1 MKRLFSF
8 VFVIWAGLSAYAQEL
23 TVKSL
28 VEDTKDL
35 AARTSVRYDLS
46 DEPCAL
52 IKVYMAV
59 SDATFS
65 GNVVH
70 SEMKAAS
77 EYWVYVSHGTKHLQI
92 NTAGYLPIDVIF
104 ANYGIAAVTKQ
115 VTYKLIVNVPE
126 LTNKPKV
133 VTEQYVEFT
142 VEPRNAMVEF
152 DGKVV
157 PLDKYGTASIYQ
169 HFGTYSYRVTANL
182 YHAQQGEVVVNDPNN
197 AHRVSVQLQP
207 AFGYIKVPD
216 AGTWKGATVYINNE
230 MKGTTPFTS
239 DKLASGR
246 YNVRVV
252 RPMYSSEEQSLVVED
267 GKTAVF
273 SRALQP
279 QFVTLTLS
287 VKDKAAEIWVNG
299 KKYNTGTW
307 RGDLGFG
314 SYKVECKKT
323 NHRTAE
329 TTLNVAPDMATIVNL
344 PSPTP
349 ITGGLDITSTPS
361 GANIYLDGQNVGA
374 TPKLISDV
382 LIGNHKVEL
391 RREGMVS
398 SSRNITIEEGKTF
411 ALSMELS
418 AATGGGNYS
427 SSYSQNTSNTS
438 PTNYKYNPSQITLA
452 DLLQRPFG
460 IQGLSW
466 SDSPEKQKAVLTS
479 IISGLECS
487 QYYKGVVSGYSISN
501 GPSVYKPITG
511 AHIDLLG
518 SEKTSIYVTY
528 TISVSSFEVAKTIA
542 NSIRNDLIKYGFST
556 MPAFD
561 SKYDATTY
569 KNTIIKGFTYG
580 WMCVRYSKE
589 KVEINFRV
597 KRPDAASSSSDS
609 STQTTDYSD
618 SSTQTTG
625 YEYNPSQITLA
636 DLLQRPFGIQ
646 GLSWADS
653 REKQRDVLISTISGW
668 GYNSNEGTF
677 YGSFI
682 TNGPSVYKPITGAYV
697 DLEVN
702 SGKESVYMN
711 YSISVSSLQEGKE
724 IATKIRNDL
733 IKYGFSTIPAFDNEH
748 KAEAYRT
755 TTIKGITYGYIVLK
769 YSKAEVEISF
779 RVERPAATSYSSDTS
794 AETTYSSTSSY
805 SQSTSNVS
813 TANHKY
819 DPSKITLADL
829 LRHPFG
835 IRRLSWSDSPEKQ
848 QAALTSTI
856 SGLTCD
862 DKGIAYGSFIT
873 NGPTVYKPITGAY
886 INTLGNKGKNVYVTY
901 TISVS
906 SLQEGKEI
914 AAKVR
919 NDLTKYGFS
928 TIPAFDKEHKAMTY
942 TTTKVKG
949 TTYGWMGVEF
959 SKDGVEIRFSV
970 ERSAAVSSTR

>member
-8 VFVIWAGLSAYAQEL
+8 VFAVFLGLSVYAQEL

-92 NTAGYLPIDVIF
+92 NTAGYLPIDVVF
-104 ANYGIAAVTKQ
+104 ADYGIAAVTKQ
-115 VTYKLIVNVPE
+115 ITYKLIVNVPE

-142 VEPRNAMVEF
+142 VEPKNAMVEF

-207 AFGYIKVPD
+207 AFGYIKVPNT
-216 AGTWKGATVYINNE
+216 GTWKGATVYINNE

-239 DKLASGR
+239 DKLPSGR

-287 VKDKAAEIWVNG
+287 VKDKEAEIWLNG
-299 KKYNTGTW
+299 KKYNSGTW

-329 TTLNVAPDMATIVNL
+329 TTLNVTQDMATIMNL

-349 ITGGLDITSTPS
+349 ITGELNITSTPS

-374 TPKLISDV
+374 TPKRIPDV
-382 LIGNHKVEL
+382 LIGGHKVEL
-391 RREGMVS
+391 KKEGMAS
-398 SSRNITIEEGKTF
+398 SYRNITIEEGKTF
-411 ALSMELS
+411 ELFMELS
-418 AATGGGNYS
+418 AVTGSGNYS
-427 SSYSQNTSNTS
+427 PSYAQNTSNAS
-438 PTNYKYNPSQITLA
+438 SANNEYAPSKITLA

-466 SDSPEKQKAVLTS
+466 ADSPEKQKAVLTS
-479 IISGLECS
+479 TISGLECS

-501 GPSVYKPITG
+501 GPTVYKPITG
-511 AHIDLLG
+511 ARIDLLG

-528 TISVSSFEVAKTIA
+528 TISVSSLEVAKTVA
-542 NSIRNDLIKYGFST
+542 TSIRNDLIKYGFST

-561 SKYDATTY
+561 SKYDATKYNITV
-569 KNTIIKGFTYG
+569 KGFIYD

-589 KVEINFRV
+589 KVEINFC
-597 KRPDAASSSSDS
+597 
-609 STQTTDYSD
+609 
-618 SSTQTTG
+618 
-625 YEYNPSQITLA
+625 
-636 DLLQRPFGIQ
+636 
-646 GLSWADS
+646 
-653 REKQRDVLISTISGW
+653 
-668 GYNSNEGTF
+668 
-677 YGSFI
+677 
-682 TNGPSVYKPITGAYV
+682 
-697 DLEVN
+697 
-702 SGKESVYMN
+702 
-711 YSISVSSLQEGKE
+711 
-724 IATKIRNDL
+724 
-733 IKYGFSTIPAFDNEH
+733 
-748 KAEAYRT
+748 
-755 TTIKGITYGYIVLK
+755 
-769 YSKAEVEISF
+769 
-779 RVERPAATSYSSDTS
+779 VERPAATSSASS
-794 AETTYSSTSSY
+794 SSTSYSNISSY
-805 SQSTSNVS
+805 SDTESYTRSDIAWSNVLKYPCGLQS
-813 TANHKY
+813 VTWSQPQGTQFYKMTTAYANGLKIVSRGNDHQLSGNISRYTPKRMICDTPIGDVY
-819 DPSKITLADL
+819 LDFGNDYSKTNLARYTLTVNSLEAGREL
-829 LRHPFG
+829 AER
-835 IRRLSWSDSPEKQ
+835 IRRDL
-848 QAALTSTI
+848 
-856 SGLTCD
+856 
-862 DKGIAYGSFIT
+862 
-873 NGPTVYKPITGAY
+873 
-886 INTLGNKGKNVYVTY
+886 NT
-901 TISVS
+901 
-906 SLQEGKEI
+906 
-914 AAKVR
+914 
-919 NDLTKYGFS
+919 YGFS
-928 TIPAFDKEHKAMTY
+928 MPYFSSANTSAQNSAVTIDGIRYASMSVSYSAMNVILTFSTY
-942 TTTKVKG
+942 
-949 TTYGWMGVEF
+949 
-959 SKDGVEIRFSV
+959 R
-970 ERSAAVSSTR
+970 